1 MKKTENN
8 MIWCTKNG
16 KQKTRFG
23 ARIND
28 EKHHDLVHELWVLHE
43 EMPKKNVQVQQKSC
57 YKLCLFPCKMAKKH
71 ALKHQF
77 GA

>member
-16 KQKTRFG
+16 KQQTRFG

-43 EMPKKNVQVQQKSC
+43 EMQKKNVQVQKKCAIDCVCFLVKWQKNT
-57 YKLCLFPCKMAKKH
+57 H
-71 ALKHQF
+71 
-77 GA
+77 